1 LFLFAD
7 NNKGSRRLVYF
18 ERRTFNQIDCPSL
31 ATLHVSVEIIS
42 KQTSH
47 KGESEEGEGLI

>member
-1 LFLFAD
+1 MESAD
-7 NNKGSRRLVYF
+7 TV
-18 ERRTFNQIDCPSL
+18 ETVD
-31 ATLHVSVEIIS
+31 VSVAIIS

>member
-7 NNKGSRRLVYF
+7 NSKGSRRLVYF

-47 KGESEEGEGLI
+47 KGESEEERD